1 MVTKIELI
9 PSVPTLPEKIGRVRR
24 SVQTV
29 ILVQPDRTA
38 HLEREYVQLIGAGS
52 VTALLE
58 DHGGMD
64 VHAMACDGI
73 ASMAWGICG
82 RESTRPWLEPR
93 DTAMA

>member
-1 MVTKIELI
+1 M
-9 PSVPTLPEKIGRVRR
+9 
-24 SVQTV
+24 
-29 ILVQPDRTA
+29 
-38 HLEREYVQLIGAGS
+38 QLIGAGS